1 MTELALVKISGS
13 TFVPLSSYDE
23 ETAHRWKN
31 GAVIRAEF
39 REVRNPR
46 FHRKFFALVNLAF
59 QYWEPVEIEHPRHG
73 RFTPQKDF
81 DEFRKWLLVQAGFF
95 DVIGHPDGSVRL
107 RAKSIRWAKMDDEE
121 FSRLY
126 QAVFNVIWER
136 LLSQTFSSPLEME
149 NVVNQLMGYA

>member
-31 GAVIRAEF
+31 GAVIRAE
-39 REVRNPR
+39 
-46 FHRKFFALVNLAF
+46 
-59 QYWEPVEIEHPRHG
+59 
-73 RFTPQKDF
+73 
-81 DEFRKWLLVQAGFF
+81 
-95 DVIGHPDGSVRL
+95 
-107 RAKSIRWAKMDDEE
+107 SIRWAKMDDEE

>member
-1 MTELALVKISGS
+1 SATLAEDLPMTELALVKISGS

-59 QYWEPVEIEHPRHG
+59 QYWEPAEIEHP
-73 RFTPQKDF
+73 TPWSIHTPK
-81 DEFRKWLLVQAGFF
+81 
-95 DVIGHPDGSVRL
+95 RL
-107 RAKSIRWAKMDDEE
+107 R
-121 FSRLY
+121 
-126 QAVFNVIWER
+126 
-136 LLSQTFSSPLEME
+136 
-149 NVVNQLMGYA
+149 

>member
-1 MTELALVKISGS
+1 MTELALVKLPGGGLA
-13 TFVPLSSYDE
+13 PLSAPDQ
-23 ETAHRWKN
+23 ETIQRWKA

-46 FHRKFFALVNLAF
+46 FHKKFFSLLNLAF
-59 QYWEPVEIEHPRHG
+59 DYWEPAEIEHSRHG

-95 DVIGHPDGSVRL
+95 DVIGYPDGSVRL
-107 RAKSIRWAKMDDEE
+107 RAKSISWAKMDDEE

-126 QAVFNVIWER
+126 QAVFNVIWEKM
-136 LLSQTFSSPLEME
+136 LSQTFSSPLEME